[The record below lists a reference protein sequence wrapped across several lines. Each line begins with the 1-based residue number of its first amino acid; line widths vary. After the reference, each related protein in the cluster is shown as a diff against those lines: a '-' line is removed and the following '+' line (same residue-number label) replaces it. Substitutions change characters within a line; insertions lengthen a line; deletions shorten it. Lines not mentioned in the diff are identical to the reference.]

1 MRIPDRSGP
10 NAARWVIGAAVTLAL
25 TACGGGG
32 GSGGG
37 GAGGGGTGS
46 GGGTSTY
53 TVGGTVTGLKASGL
67 VLSDNG
73 GNDVTVTSGS
83 STFTFSQ
90 ALQSGATYDVAV
102 ATQPSGETCSVTS
115 GSGTVSGTVSSVTVT
130 CEPTYT
136 IGGQVSGLTASG
148 LVLELDGKYTQSV
161 PASAASYTFSQTLAS
176 GSAYQVIISAQPTG
190 EACTVTSGSGTVSG
204 NVTPANVACSVV
216 TYSITGTISGLS
228 SSGLQLQFYSAGSTL
243 AVAAGATTFT
253 YGNVAYGATVA
264 MNVVNQPYWQ
274 WCTPGSS
281 DYSGP
286 ISGDITGQTLSCAV
300 ANAHVSTLAGST
312 NPGSVNGTG
321 SAAAFFDPAGIAVN
335 ASGDIFVADT
345 GNNEIREIT
354 PAGVVTTFAG
364 STTAGAADGTGTAAS
379 FYGPEGVAVNA
390 AGDVIVADTGNNEI
404 REITPAGGVTTLAG
418 STAQGHADGT
428 GAAASFYQPGGVAVN
443 AAGDVIVADTGN
455 NEIREITP
463 AGVVTTLAGSTT
475 PGAADGTGSAA
486 SFFHPTGVAVGPS
499 GNIYVADYSNNEIRE
514 VTPNGVVTTLAG
526 TTTSG
531 YADGTGSSASFFN
544 PAGVAVDASGTL
556 YVADGLNNEIRKVTP
571 TGVVTT
577 LAGSP
582 IAGSAD
588 GVGSSASFHLPF
600 GIAVVDAS
608 GVLYVGDYA
617 NDEIRKIS
625 PGP

>member
-1 MRIPDRSGP
+1 MRIPDSIGP

-32 GSGGG
+32 SSGGGSGGS
-37 GAGGGGTGS
+37 GS
-46 GGGTSTY
+46 GGGTPTY
-53 TVGGTVTGLKASGL
+53 TVGGTVTGLNASGL

-73 GNDVTVTSGS
+73 GNDLTVASGS
-83 STFTFSQ
+83 SAFTFSQ

-102 ATQPSGETCSVTS
+102 ATQPAGETCSVS
-115 GSGTVSGTVSSVTVT
+115 SGTGTISGAVSNVAVT
-130 CEPTYT
+130 CVSPDT

-148 LVLELDGKYTQSV
+148 LILELNGNYMQSV
-161 PASAASYTFSQTLAS
+161 PANAASYTFSQTLAS
-176 GSAYQVIISAQPTG
+176 GSAYQVTISTQPTG
-190 EACTVTSGSGTVSG
+190 EVCTVTSGSGTVSG
-204 NVTPANVACSVV
+204 NVTTANVACSVA

-228 SSGLQLQFYSAGSTL
+228 SSGLQLQFYSAGLNL

-253 YGNVAYGATVA
+253 YGNVPYGANVA
-264 MNVVNQPYWQ
+264 MNVVNQPYWE

-286 ISGDITGQTLSCAV
+286 ISGNITGQTLSCSV
-300 ANAHVSTLAGST
+300 ANAHVSTIAGST
-312 NPGSVNGTG
+312 NPGYVNGTG
-321 SAAAFFDPAGIAVN
+321 SSAAFFDPAGVAVN

-345 GNNEIREIT
+345 GNNEIRQIT
-354 PAGVVTTFAG
+354 PTGVVTTFAG
-364 STTAGAADGTGTAAS
+364 STTSGSSNGTGTSAS

-404 REITPAGGVTTLAG
+404 REITPAGVVTTLAG
-418 STAQGHADGT
+418 STTQGHADGT
-428 GAAASFYQPGGVAVN
+428 GSAASFYQPGGVAVN

-475 PGAADGTGSAA
+475 SGAADGTGSAA
-486 SFFHPTGVAVGPS
+486 SFFHPTGVAVAAS

-531 YADGTGSSASFFN
+531 YADGTGSAASFFG
-544 PAGVAVDASGTL
+544 PAGVVVDGLGTI

-588 GVGSSASFHLPF
+588 GVGSSASFHVPF